1 MSASLYCEMEI
12 KNCCERC
19 SHWSTCWWI
28 RLATRLIKQRSV
40 CLPQSISLGHLQV
53 LNISKSLRQGEMWNS
68 IWKTIEHAWKSS
80 RTWALNCVEHK
91 SINSHRV
98 QTIGDWLLITPIL
111 YTPLVCVGHIPT
123 GFLVTEIQHKMYQIH
138 LRF

>member
-1 MSASLYCEMEI
+1 MEI
-12 KNCCERC
+12 KNCCESCLHC
-19 SHWSTCWWI
+19 STYWWV
-28 RLATRLIKQRSV
+28 RFANWLIKQHSV
-40 CLPQSISLGHLQV
+40 CFPQFIRLGHLQV

-80 RTWALNCVEHK
+80 PTWALNCVKHK
-91 SINSHRV
+91 SINSHRA
-98 QTIGDWLLITPIL
+98 QTIGDWSLITPIL